1 MDANVDE
8 PVTRISNVAVGKV
21 EICSVELNVE
31 LRSTDELIKP
41 VSEELNPV
49 IAEGEEYPV

>member
-1 MDANVDE
+1 VDANVDE